1 LALSGSGP
9 VDAAILMSLNGKP
22 TPTEFSVVLLDR
34 SRHSLLAALPTAFAR
49 AALFRF
55 SWTGPWTFWLL
66 LVAFVGTIATA
77 GWAVA
82 AAARAD
88 SQVESA
94 PPEEHTPA
102 PIALQTHE

>member
-1 LALSGSGP
+1 
-9 VDAAILMSLNGKP
+9 M
-22 TPTEFSVVLLDR
+22 ER

-55 SWTGPWTFWLL
+55 SWTGPWTFWVLG
-66 LVAFVGTIATA
+66 VAFLGTIATC

-88 SQVESA
+88 SQVEDTA
-94 PPEEHTPA
+94 PKEQTAA
-102 PIALQTHE
+102 PLALQPHE